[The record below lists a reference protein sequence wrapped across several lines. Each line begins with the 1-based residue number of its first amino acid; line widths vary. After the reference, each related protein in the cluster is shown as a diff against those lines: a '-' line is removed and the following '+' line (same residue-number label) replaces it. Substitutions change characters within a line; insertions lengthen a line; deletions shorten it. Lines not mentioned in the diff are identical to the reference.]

1 MPIPLVLALLITAL
15 LAGFQQK
22 STQPPA
28 QAAATANPALQA
40 APRDGEAWEQLNDAI
55 NARTAQGREM
65 GDIDL
70 LFVGDSITQAWSG
83 AGRSAWEKHFAPRGA
98 ANLGIG
104 GDQTQHVIW
113 RMQNGNLEG
122 LAKPAVGRAPRL
134 AIVMIGT
141 NNLSA
146 GHTPEQVAGG
156 VKGVMESIQAKV
168 PDVKILLL
176 AILPRGEQP
185 DDALRQKVGETN
197 KLLEPLADGM
207 TIHYLDTGAVFL
219 QSDGAI
225 SKDIMPDFLHLSP
238 EAYEM
243 WAEAIAPKVKEI
255 LGE

>member
-1 MPIPLVLALLITAL
+1 MPIPLALALLIAAL

-22 STQPPA
+22 STQPTPA
-28 QAAATANPALQA
+28 QATANPALEA
-40 APRDGEAWEQLNDAI
+40 APRDGEAWKRLNDAI
-55 NARTAQGREM
+55 NARTAQGRDM

-122 LAKPAVGRAPRL
+122 MARPAAGRAPRL

-141 NNLSA
+141 NNLSV
-146 GHTPEQVAGG
+146 GHTPEQVAEG
-156 VKGVMESIQAKV
+156 VDGVLNAIRGRLPE
-168 PDVKILLL
+168 VKILLL

-185 DDALRQKVGETN
+185 DDALRQKVSQTN
-197 KLLEPLADGM
+197 KLLAPLADGM
-207 TIHYLDTGAVFL
+207 TVHYLDTGAVFL
-219 QSDGAI
+219 QSDGTI
-225 SKDIMPDFLHLSP
+225 SKDVMPDALHLSP
-238 EAYEM
+238 GAYQL
-243 WAEAIAPKVKEI
+243 WAEAIEPKVKEI